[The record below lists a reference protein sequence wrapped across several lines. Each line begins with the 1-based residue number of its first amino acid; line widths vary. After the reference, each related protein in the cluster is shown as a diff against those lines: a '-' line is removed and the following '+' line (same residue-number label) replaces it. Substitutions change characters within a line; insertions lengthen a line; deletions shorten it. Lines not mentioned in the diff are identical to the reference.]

1 MKPSCYASVKKAD
14 KLVLTVVKYLFRNHG
29 ATPTRL
35 TNTGTSTRGPMTA
48 AVYEVERVSGAG
60 RDFAC

>member
-1 MKPSCYASVKKAD
+1 MLSEYEAQLLRKC
-14 KLVLTVVKYLFRNHG
+14 NHG

-48 AVYEVERVSGAG
+48 AAYEVERVSGAG